1 MGIKAAL
8 PAAAIAVLM
17 AGGCAMSPEGLNSRD
32 VADSRSFSES
42 YEEIY
47 RRLIETGKRC
57 NPPVR
62 VFGNPANPGGGQIEA
77 EGELH
82 RDRGFAEFRLV
93 AGSYGVRMNYFVAA
107 RIEKSGSG
115 SRVTIKVSNP
125 MGAGPLSSRIYRWAS
140 GDLEL
145 LATAGGTSNDQ
156 KAEASAPRRGP
167 A

>member
-1 MGIKAAL
+1 MAL
-8 PAAAIAVLM
+8 L
-17 AGGCAMSPEGLNSRD
+17 GGCATSPEGLNSRD

-57 NPPVR
+57 NPPVP
-62 VFGNPANPGGGQIEA
+62 VFSPGNPAQGQIEA

-93 AGSYGVRMNYFVAA
+93 AGSYGIRMNYFVAA

-125 MGAGPLSSRIYRWAS
+125 MGAGPLSSRIYRWAG
-140 GDLEL
+140 GD
-145 LATAGGTSNDQ
+145 S
-156 KAEASAPRRGP
+156 SC
-167 A
+167 

>member
-1 MGIKAAL
+1 MGMNFAL
-8 PAAAIAVLM
+8 RAAAAAAVM
-17 AGGCAMSPEGLNSRD
+17 ALLGGCAASPEGLNSRD

-47 RRLIETGKRC
+47 RRLMDAGKSC
-57 NPPVR
+57 NPPVQ
-62 VFGNPANPGGGQIEA
+62 VFGNPGNPGGGQIEA

-93 AGSYGVRMNYFVAA
+93 AGSYGIRMNYFVAA

-140 GDLEL
+140 GD
-145 LATAGGTSNDQ
+145 S
-156 KAEASAPRRGP
+156 SC
-167 A
+167 